1 MKFFKRTA
9 CATVAWLAFARGV
22 DARAQSSSLYGSPG
36 ARRPLTLEATSWF
49 YIKPEEPP
57 EIQLNDVVTIII
69 DEKSQYINQTQF
81 RRQQRTS
88 MDAQLEKW
96 LQFKNFGLGL
106 APMTGGAPEIEGLY
120 NLQNQVQANLRQADG
135 LQLRVGAEV
144 VDLRPNGNLVLEA
157 HRKVM
162 WNNEIAEASMSGI
175 IRRQDVL
182 PNNTVLSEDV
192 AELQLYV
199 RQAGHIR
206 DSWRRGWLWL
216 FLDRHK
222 PF

>member
-1 MKFFKRTA
+1 MKFIKWTA
-9 CATVAWLAFARGV
+9 CASVAWLAFGRGV

-36 ARRPLTLEATSWF
+36 VRKPLTLEGTSWF

-57 EIQLNDVVTIII
+57 EIQIHDVITIIV
-69 DEKSQYINQTQF
+69 DEKSQYINQAQL

-106 APMTGGAPEIEGLY
+106 APMTGGAPEIEALY

-135 LQLRVGAEV
+135 LQLRVGATV

-157 HRKVM
+157 HRKAK
-162 WNNEIAEASMSGI
+162 WNNEITEASMSGI

-192 AELQLYV
+192 AELMLDV
-199 RQAGHIR
+199 RQEGHIR
-206 DSWRRGWLWL
+206 DSWRRGWAWL

>member
-9 CATVAWLAFARGV
+9 WATVAGLALTRGV
-22 DARAQSSSLYGSPG
+22 EARAQSSSLYGSPA
-36 ARRPLTLEATSWF
+36 ARKPLTLEGTSWF
-49 YIKPEEPP
+49 YVKPEEPP
-57 EIQLNDVVTIII
+57 EIQLNDVVTIIV
-69 DEKSQYINQTQF
+69 DEKQQYINQAQL

-96 LQFKNFGLGL
+96 LKFKNFGLGL

-135 LQLRVGAEV
+135 LQLRVGATV

-162 WNNEIAEASMSGI
+162 WNNEITEASLSGI

-192 AELQLYV
+192 AELMLDV
-199 RQAGHIR
+199 RQMGHIR

-222 PF
+222 AF